1 MDADI
6 NGLLDNIN
14 RFGNCVEHN
23 GKKIGK
29 SELKTILLKAKEK
42 GYTSISEI
50 PNELV
55 DEVLQQKAINEVK
68 PTTLFG

>member
-23 GKKIGK
+23 GRNLCK
-29 SELKTILLKAKEK
+29 SELKTILIKAKEK

-55 DEVLQQKAINEVK
+55 EEVLQQKAINEVK